1 LSTGEEIFI
10 FYLRKLC
17 PSYKY
22 KQMILNS
29 AKEKESKLNQVNFKN
44 KLKMEFSHP
53 VIAVWTASKPE

>member
-1 LSTGEEIFI
+1 
-10 FYLRKLC
+10 
-17 PSYKY
+17 
-22 KQMILNS
+22 MILNS